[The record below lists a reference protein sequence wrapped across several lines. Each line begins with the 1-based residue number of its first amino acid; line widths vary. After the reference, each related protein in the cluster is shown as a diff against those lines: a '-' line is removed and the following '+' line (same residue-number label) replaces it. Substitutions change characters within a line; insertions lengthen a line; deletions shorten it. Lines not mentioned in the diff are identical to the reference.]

1 MAFLTDYTK
10 TNDELIP
17 EGDYECIILHAGLS
31 ATQAGSI
38 YFSVRFAVRNDV
50 PQKYQNRNIFHAIW
64 ERKPEKQTE
73 KDKSVD
79 GFSYKQLMNLCQHCG
94 IPNGRNYE
102 SLDKLGDDLRGRCTL
117 VTVEHNEW
125 NGKKS
130 VRVKWCN
137 DTKYPECRHKNT
149 IQSPSVDTQV
159 QNNTAVRTTDNDS
172 INIYDDGDLPF

>member
-1 MAFLTDYTK
+1 MLVRFIKDVLV
-10 TNDELIP
+10 NFI
-17 EGDYECIILHAGLS
+17 GDYECIILHAGLS

-64 ERKPEKQTE
+64 ERKPENQTE
-73 KDKSVD
+73 DDKKVE
-79 GFSYKQLMNLCQHCG
+79 GFSYKQIMNLCEHCG
-94 IPNGRNYE
+94 LPSGKSYE
-102 SLDKLGDDLRGRCTL
+102 GLNELGEDLRGRCTL

-137 DTKYPECRHKNT
+137 DTKYPECRHKDPLEHSSKTQTASAADNGSSDY
-149 IQSPSVDTQV
+149 IDT
-159 QNNTAVRTTDNDS
+159 
-172 INIYDDGDLPF
+172 DDGDLPF